1 VIEACYLMRDR
12 FLSEEVWER
21 LGLDVEDCV
30 KFLDASPLM
39 REFRRMLFTRI
50 VPTLKDI
57 GLWGPR
63 VRETFVKMDVM
74 NFAEAN
80 LDELFLHDEAVAV
93 EFDKL
98 RTARDKSV
106 QEVIAQA

>member
-1 VIEACYLMRDR
+1 MRTLWVPRYFDN
-12 FLSEEVWER
+12 
-21 LGLDVEDCV
+21 
-30 KFLDASPLM
+30 SP
-39 REFRRMLFTRI
+39 RI

-80 LDELFLHDEAVAV
+80 LDELYSHDEAVAV
-93 EFDKL
+93 EFDQLMAGREKNV
-98 RTARDKSV
+98 A
-106 QEVIAQA
+106 EVMTQA